1 MVSFISMSNYFL
13 VIKYYSID
21 LSNSSLLITI
31 YYEVGYVEKYL
42 WIYTFHSLGNF
53 NYAWLQFL
61 IPRPIIYVSEDLIKR
76 GSIKWIC
83 RRLLKSKPSLYF

>member
-1 MVSFISMSNYFL
+1 MSNCFL

-42 WIYTFHSLGNF
+42 
-53 NYAWLQFL
+53 
-61 IPRPIIYVSEDLIKR
+61 
-76 GSIKWIC
+76 
-83 RRLLKSKPSLYF
+83 